1 MAVEYTRS
9 VETTRM
15 SPGILR
21 EDVYPEALNR
31 EYEPLQS
38 TPLAYMFSRARE
50 LEINDPASQWEIVPA
65 YVRKVLKDAG
75 PANTYVIIC
84 STDRDAA
91 ATVESV
97 PDGVES
103 FSNAIQKF
111 ACYRVY
117 GTSNT
122 PPEINQII
130 EISVP
135 ATGDKSIQCSLV
147 RVTND
152 YIDDVSIQSE
162 EVQDSSTV
170 QAAFLQPPEK
180 SIGTPVT

>member
-1 MAVEYTRS
+1 MTEEYTRS

-15 SPGILR
+15 SPGTLR

-65 YVRKVLKDAG
+65 YVRKVFRDAG
-75 PANTYVIIC
+75 PANSYVIIC
-84 STDRDAA
+84 STDRTTAS
-91 ATVESV
+91 TVESV

-117 GTSNT
+117 GTSDT
-122 PPEINQII
+122 PPQINQII

-135 ATGDKSIQCSLV
+135 ATGDKSIQCSLI

-162 EVQDSSTV
+162 EVQDSSTA

-180 SIGTPVT
+180 SIGNPTP